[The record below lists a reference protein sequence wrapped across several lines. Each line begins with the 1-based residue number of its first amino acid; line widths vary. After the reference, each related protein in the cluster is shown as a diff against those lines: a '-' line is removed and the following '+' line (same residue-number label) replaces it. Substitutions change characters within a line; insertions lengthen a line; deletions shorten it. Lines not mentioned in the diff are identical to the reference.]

1 MHWKQIGAVISS
13 FKDDKASCPNSIPI
27 KLHKIINS
35 HISVS
40 PFVLINQSF
49 ESGIF
54 LDKLKIAHII
64 PNFKR
69 ITFLS
74 FKLQTNILNFNL
86 Q

>member
-13 FKDDKASCPNSIPI
+13 LKDDKDSNSIPI
-27 KLHKIINS
+27 KLHKINNS

-40 PFVLINQSF
+40 LSILINQSF

-54 LDKLKIAHII
+54 FDKLKIAHII

-69 ITFLS
+69 ITFP
-74 FKLQTNILNFNL
+74 
-86 Q
+86 